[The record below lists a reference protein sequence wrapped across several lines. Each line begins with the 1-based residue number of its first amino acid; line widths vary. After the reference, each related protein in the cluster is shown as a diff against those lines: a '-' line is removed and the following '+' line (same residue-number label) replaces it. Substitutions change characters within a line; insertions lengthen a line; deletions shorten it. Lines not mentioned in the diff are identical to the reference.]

1 MSELERE
8 ILFEKDLAA
17 SSLDAIVT
25 DRNGIGKDR
34 WVCN

>member
-1 MSELERE
+1 MSELERDS
-8 ILFEKDLAA
+8 LFEKDLAA
-17 SSLDAIVT
+17 SNLDAIVA